1 MKAPQPSELVEVM
14 QRHHYECFGDH
25 CDDLTYVVR
34 YKDLVP
40 LLDDLIETMYADVD
54 VPEDWPAFKP
64 RPTAQAL
71 HDELMMADKWT
82 SVPDYD
88 SGYDDYYTL
97 YISPFKV
104 WEPTT
109 QGEVK

>member
-1 MKAPQPSELVEVM
+1 
-14 QRHHYECFGDH
+14 
-25 CDDLTYVVR
+25 
-34 YKDLVP
+34 
-40 LLDDLIETMYADVD
+40 
-54 VPEDWPAFKP
+54 
-64 RPTAQAL
+64 
-71 HDELMMADKWT
+71 MMADKWT